1 MSVYY
6 IHMADIENEPLKY
19 PKILELGEIESA
31 INLYLNDYKTKQK
44 DYIQSVKSGDT
55 IKAAKD
61 LADLEVINNILLSGV
76 GMAESTMEEVYPLGI
91 ENQRMIQKQ
100 NPQLRQMARRLN
112 KQRISL
118 DKVIR
123 ENQDIEGEEQSSEL
137 ESKSSYV
144 KYIFMTILLIIVA
157 SLTVRSFIV
166 PNSNSIDTIILI
178 AAIFTALYFLFKKVF

>member
-1 MSVYY
+1 
-6 IHMADIENEPLKY
+6 MADIENEPLKY
-19 PKILELGEIESA
+19 PKILELGEIESG
-31 INLYLNDYKTKQK
+31 INLYLNQYKTKQK

-55 IKAAKD
+55 KQAAKD
-61 LADLEVINNILLSGV
+61 LADLDVINNILMSGV
-76 GMAESTMEEVYPLGI
+76 GMAKSIMGEVYPLGI

-118 DKVIR
+118 DKLIR

-157 SLTVRSFIV
+157 ALTVRSFIV
-166 PNSNSIDTIILI
+166 PNSNSIETIILV